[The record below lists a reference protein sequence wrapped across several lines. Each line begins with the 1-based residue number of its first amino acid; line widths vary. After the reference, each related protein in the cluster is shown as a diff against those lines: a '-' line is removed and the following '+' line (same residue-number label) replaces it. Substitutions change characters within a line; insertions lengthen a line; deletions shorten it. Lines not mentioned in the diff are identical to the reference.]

1 MTYHLFLNLRL
12 WITENVLIL
21 HMMKHISKNLVLG
34 QIVFNFLFTA
44 GQVQD
49 RLALYLFIY
58 LFILLRIVFILIS
71 LILEWVF
78 ILAEQVW
85 VHLVFQRVVEGNCC
99 RLLLQ
104 MKKIYIWIWTSNTS
118 NIPTTNRWRKK
129 LTLFLIFNLFLSTNI
144 KIYFNILY
152 WICVN

>member
-1 MTYHLFLNLRL
+1 MTYHLFLNLKL

-21 HMMKHISKNLVLG
+21 HMMKHISKNHVLG
-34 QIVFNFLFTA
+34 QIVFNFLFTE

-49 RLALYLFIY
+49 RLALYFYLF
-58 LFILLRIVFILIS
+58 FILLRIMFLLIS

-78 ILAEQVW
+78 ILAEHIW

-104 MKKIYIWIWTSNTS
+104 MKKIYIWIWKNNKS
-118 NIPTTNRWRKK
+118 NIPTTNCWGKK

-144 KIYFNILY
+144 KIYFYILH
-152 WICVN
+152 WICLN